1 MVKKER
7 SSVVNK
13 TALMKML
20 PQFYQNHFQ
29 QQLTRAQCIV
39 LSLLL
44 ALMQQHKLVRLEV
57 LAEAFPLLIKFD
69 SRRRKIQRFLILPQ
83 LTISKMWFPLVT
95 YWLETYCPKSSV
107 LYVAIDRT
115 QWSCTNLFMVSL
127 IWDKR
132 AIPLYW
138 ILLPKLGASDLSS
151 QKTVIQP
158 VFTLLQGYK
167 IVVLGDREF
176 CSVDLGNWLLEKRVY
191 FCLRLK
197 RDVFIQVEGEIWLQL
212 QTIGLAP
219 GVSLYF
225 QGVKVTKT
233 KGFAGFN
240 VACKWKRKY
249 QGWVPEEGW
258 FILTNLPELK
268 SAVHAYKQRFC
279 IEEMFR
285 DCKSGGYNLEAT
297 QVCEKRL
304 NTLIL
309 LIAIAY
315 TSAIIQGGEIKQ
327 KGVQKYTCRVKEPG
341 RAERRHSTFHVGLSG
356 QTWVE
361 SVEKYR
367 GEVAEL
373 MRLNSNKLR
382 YYQQGQRAVKLIKSE
397 F

>member
-1 MVKKER
+1 
-7 SSVVNK
+7 
-13 TALMKML
+13 MKML

-29 QQLTRAQCIV
+29 QQLTRTQCIV

-69 SRRRKIQRFLILPQ
+69 SRRRKLQRFLILPQ
-83 LTISKMWFPLVT
+83 LTISKIWFPLVT

-115 QWSCTNLFMVSL
+115 QWACTNLFMVSL

-138 ILLPKLGASDLSS
+138 ILLPKLGASDLAS
-151 QKTVIQP
+151 QKTVIEP
-158 VFTLLQGYK
+158 VFPLLKDYK

-176 CSVDLGNWLLEKRVY
+176 CSIDLGNWLREERVY

-212 QTIGLAP
+212 QTLGLTP
-219 GVSLYF
+219 GVSMYF
-225 QGVKVTKT
+225 RGVKVTKT
-233 KGFAGFN
+233 KGLAGFN
-240 VACKWKRKY
+240 VACKWKRNY
-249 QGWVPEEGW
+249 LGWVPEEGW
-258 FILTNLPELK
+258 FILTNLPDLK
-268 SAVHAYKQRFC
+268 SAVNAYKQRFC

-315 TSAIIQGGEIKQ
+315 TSAIILGGEIKLH
-327 KGVQKYTCRVKEPG
+327 GVQKYTCRVKETS
-341 RAERRHSTFHVGLSG
+341 RVERRHSTFHVGLSG

-367 GEVAEL
+367 ESVAEL
-373 MRLNSNKLR
+373 MRLSPNKR
-382 YYQQGQRAVKLIKSE
+382 QYYQQGQRAVRLIKAIS
-397 F
+397 